1 MPEVLTPCGICGK
14 PTNPAE
20 TELIGSTWSPATCPE
35 CGRKRLLADGGVVV
49 TLTRQPAGAVFD
61 LGEVQLRPGAIHVLG
76 ESGEHY
82 WPFLARH
89 ARGDTGVFAGRDSAA
104 RGRAFLNVRGDIVSE
119 YRTQLDRRLW
129 IVTHPGHVTLI
140 LAPGEF

>member
-1 MPEVLTPCGICGK
+1 
-14 PTNPAE
+14 
-20 TELIGSTWSPATCPE
+20 
-35 CGRKRLLADGGVVV
+35 
-49 TLTRQPAGAVFD
+49 
-61 LGEVQLRPGAIHVLG
+61 
-76 ESGEHY
+76 
-82 WPFLARH
+82 
-89 ARGDTGVFAGRDSAA
+89 VFAGRDSAA